1 MGIYI
6 GKSKQTLI
14 VGNVTQNMKVLKQE
28 EIVVANNRLMSSDNY
43 ILMDRNDLYLTTK
56 DGEQLWR

>member
-6 GKSKQTLI
+6 GKSKQILI

-28 EIVVANNRLMSSDNY
+28 EIVVTNNRLMSSDNY